1 MTEKRP
7 NTKGLVSRRF
17 RQSTVELKI
26 INTNSDEV
34 RTKKIDLIDKG
45 DPIKAAR
52 EKANLQPGEMIYRST
67 LLADRYVIAVMSPE
81 EFLYRSRILEYTPV
95 SSTQRKDETP

>member
-1 MTEKRP
+1 MDEKRP
-7 NTKGLVSRRF
+7 NTKGLISRRF
-17 RQSTVELKI
+17 RQSQVELKI
-26 INTNSDEV
+26 LNTNSDEV

-67 LLADRYVIAVMSPE
+67 LLADRYVIAVMTPE
-81 EFLYRSRILEYTPV
+81 EFLFRSRILEYIPL
-95 SSTQRKDETP
+95 SSTQRKDETL

>member
-1 MTEKRP
+1 MIEKRP

-26 INTNSDEV
+26 INANSDEV
-34 RTKKIDLIDKG
+34 RTKKIDLVDKG

-52 EKANLQPGEMIYRST
+52 EKASLQPGEMIYKAS
-67 LLADRYVIAVMSPE
+67 LLADRYVIAVMTPE
-81 EFLYRSRILEYTPV
+81 EFLFRSRILEYIPIT
-95 SSTQRKDETP
+95 SSQRKDETP